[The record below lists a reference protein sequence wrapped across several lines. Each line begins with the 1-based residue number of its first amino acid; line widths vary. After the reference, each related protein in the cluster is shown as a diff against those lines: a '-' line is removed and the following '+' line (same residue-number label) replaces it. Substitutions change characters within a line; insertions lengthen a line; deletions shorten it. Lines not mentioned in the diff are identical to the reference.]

1 MKAVVIYES
10 EFGATRRIAE
20 AIASGLASHVLTD
33 LHNVRD
39 LILDDPQWR
48 PRAADLLV
56 LGCPT
61 HARTMPSPA
70 SRAEAQ
76 TWPHRPGSTLT
87 LEPRALLNGIREW
100 LRDANLPR
108 QRVVTFATRAGI
120 PRLLSGSAAAA
131 LARAAHGQGA
141 QIIAKP
147 MSFTVTKE
155 GGVEREELAR
165 ARDWGRAL
173 AVELTTDRDLV

>member
-20 AIASGLASHVLTD
+20 EVASGLASQVLTD

-39 LILDDPQWR
+39 LILDDPQWQ
-48 PRAADLLV
+48 PKPADLLV
-56 LGCPT
+56 LGSPT
-61 HARTMPSPA
+61 HARTMPWPA
-70 SRAEAQ
+70 SRAQAQ

-100 LRDANLPR
+100 LDGAELPG
-108 QRVVTFATRAGI
+108 QRVATFATRAGI

-131 LARAAHGQGA
+131 LARAARRQGA
-141 QIIAKP
+141 RIIARPK
-147 MSFTVTKE
+147 SFTVTK
-155 GGVEREELAR
+155 VQERFGPELAR